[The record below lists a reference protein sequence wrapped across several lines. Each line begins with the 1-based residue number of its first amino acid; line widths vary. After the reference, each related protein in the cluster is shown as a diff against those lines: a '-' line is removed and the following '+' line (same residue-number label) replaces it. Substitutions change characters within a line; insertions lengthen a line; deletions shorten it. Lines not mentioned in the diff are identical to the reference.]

1 MDTGSTKA
9 LLEWDVGGQAIV
21 TVCGRN
27 LLNKPIYRSL
37 CQLMVPS
44 LKPVTIG
51 LSFFL
56 LLSLEKL

>member
-1 MDTGSTKA
+1 MDIGSTKA
-9 LLEWDVGGQAIV
+9 LLELCVRGQAIV

-27 LLNKPIYRSL
+27 LLNKPIYGSL
-37 CQLMVPS
+37 RQLIAPS

-51 LSFFL
+51 LPFLL